1 MNIQTI
7 SRGLAGVVV
16 DNTNLSE
23 VNGEKGQL
31 TYMGY
36 DIDEVVKCQFEEICY
51 LFLYGKLP
59 NVKEF
64 NNFNILLKSK
74 RSISKKIINFI
85 KDASSN
91 THPMS
96 ILRTSI
102 SMLSSELNG
111 LESIN
116 KDDLINNAIDLI
128 AKTSTLC
135 AFICRSQ
142 LKKEIIYPNEE
153 LNHSENFLN
162 MVFDKPKAM
171 GAAFNTALIL
181 HMDHGFNASTFTS
194 RVVAS
199 TLSDMVSSVT
209 AAVGSLKGPLHGGA
223 NVSVM
228 KMLLEIKDLENVEK
242 WLNNALAKKEKIM
255 GFGHRVYK
263 VIDPRAK
270 HLKMMSHE
278 WGKLTNN
285 TKWFEISDLLEKLV
299 YDKKK
304 LYPNVDFYSASTYY
318 SMGFPFNTYTLLFAL
333 ARIVGWSSHVIE
345 QLTNNRIIRPK
356 AQYTGG
362 YGKKFVALNER

>member
-1 MNIQTI
+1 MNIKKI
-7 SRGLAGVVV
+7 FRGLEGVVV

-23 VNGEKGQL
+23 VNGIKGQL

-36 DIDEVVKCQFEEICY
+36 DIDEMVKCKFEEVCY
-51 LFLYGKLP
+51 LFLYKKLP
-59 NVKEF
+59 NINEL
-64 NNFNILLKSK
+64 NAFNILLRSK
-74 RSISKKIINFI
+74 RSVSERIINYI
-85 KDASSN
+85 EDASKN

-96 ILRTSI
+96 ILRTSV
-102 SMLSSELNG
+102 SMLSADCPELENIDKEN
-111 LESIN
+111 LV
-116 KDDLINNAIDLI
+116 NNAINLI
-128 AKTSTLC
+128 AKTSTIC
-135 AFICRSQ
+135 AYICRFK

-153 LNHSENFLN
+153 LNYSDNFLN

-171 GAAFNTALIL
+171 GDAFNTALIL

-199 TLSDMVSSVT
+199 TLSDIVSAVT
-209 AAVGSLKGPLHGGA
+209 AAIGSLKGPLHGGA

-228 KMLLEIKDLENVEK
+228 KMLLEIKNLENVER
-242 WLNNALAKKEKIM
+242 WITNALANKEKIM

-270 HLKMMSHE
+270 HLKIMSHE
-278 WGKLTNN
+278 WGKLTKN

-318 SMGFPFNTYTLLFAL
+318 SMGFPFDTYTLIFAL
-333 ARIVGWSSHVIE
+333 ARIVGWTSHIVE

-362 YGKKFVALNER
+362 YGKKYINIKER